1 MVEQRSP
8 WRLSIFP
15 ELFWGLVGL
24 VLSFFKTLGSQ
35 EAAQAYADPRSSKRV
50 RGVTNAPPDHRPG
63 GGAGGGGGGG
73 GAGGRRLGGSQG
85 VTGMDSIRRM
95 NASAPGGA

>member
-35 EAAQAYADPRSSKRV
+35 EAAQAYADPRSSRRV

-63 GGAGGGGGGG
+63 GGGGGGG

>member
-1 MVEQRSP
+1 VVEQRSP

-35 EAAQAYADPRSSKRV
+35 EAAQAYADPRSSRRV

-63 GGAGGGGGGG
+63 GGGGGGG

>member
-63 GGAGGGGGGG
+63 GGGGGGG